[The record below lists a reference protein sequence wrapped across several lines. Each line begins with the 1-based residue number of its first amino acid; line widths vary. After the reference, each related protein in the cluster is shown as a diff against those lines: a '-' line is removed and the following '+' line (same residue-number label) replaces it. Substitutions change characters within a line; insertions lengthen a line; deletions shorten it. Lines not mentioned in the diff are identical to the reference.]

1 MTTKNYLST
10 RSLKSNFTYIISH
23 INIITCLYYYNSYIY
38 YLITILCLKSYQNL
52 FPNKK
57 LQDTMGRIKLSTPWH
72 EVKVMGFLSNRRF

>member
-10 RSLKSNFTYIISH
+10 ESLKSNFTYIISY
-23 INIITCLYYYNSYIY
+23 INIIACLYYYNSYIY

-72 EVKVMGFLSNRRF
+72 KVKVMGFLSNRRF